1 MKTLGRKGMMTFL
14 EKKGC
19 NVVGE
24 TEQFNGSQG
33 GIWLSGEEGDG
44 LFEYYSNSSRFSH
57 GVLNTLQEA
66 VEKRGWW
73 FEWNDPGTIM
83 CWQS

>member
-1 MKTLGRKGMMTFL
+1 MKTLGRKAMMTFL

-24 TEQFNGSQG
+24 TERFNGSQG

-44 LFEYYSNSSRFSH
+44 LFEYYSNSSRFNC
-57 GVLNTLQEA
+57 GVLNSLQDA
-66 VEKRGWW
+66 VQKRGWW

-83 CWQS
+83 CWKM

>member
-1 MKTLGRKGMMTFL
+1 MKTLGRKAMITFL

-44 LFEYYSNSSRFSH
+44 LFE
-57 GVLNTLQEA
+57 
-66 VEKRGWW
+66 
-73 FEWNDPGTIM
+73 
-83 CWQS
+83 

>member
-1 MKTLGRKGMMTFL
+1 MALGKKAMMTFL

-24 TEQFNGSQG
+24 TEDFNGSQG

-44 LFEYYSNSSRFSH
+44 LFSYYSESSKFSC

-66 VEKRGWW
+66 VEKKGWW

-83 CWQS
+83 CWPN